1 MDLALAHVEE
11 DLGRTAALEIAR
23 HLVMF
28 VRRPGGQSQFSP
40 LLEMQAADRRTLAR
54 LVSRARPDDPQS
66 PIVVSIPTRHQP
78 TGGRPML
85 PNTIAGISIPD
96 SALAVEATELVRDT
110 ESELLFDHSLRV
122 YLFGALQGRRL
133 GFSYDPELLYIGA
146 IFHDLGLTEK
156 YRSPDERFEVD
167 GANAARR
174 FLERHG
180 VPESSIE
187 VVWDAIALHTTPG
200 IPKWKKPEV
209 ALVTAGVELDV
220 LGLGY
225 DDVPSD
231 AREQVLAAFPRVDF
245 KRRIVR
251 AFADGIAHKPQTA
264 FGNVKAD
271 VLEKLLPGYVR
282 PNFCEMI
289 AGSPF
294 RD

>member
-1 MDLALAHVEE
+1 
-11 DLGRTAALEIAR
+11 
-23 HLVMF
+23 
-28 VRRPGGQSQFSP
+28 
-40 LLEMQAADRRTLAR
+40 
-54 LVSRARPDDPQS
+54 
-66 PIVVSIPTRHQP
+66 
-78 TGGRPML
+78 ML
-85 PNTIAGISIPD
+85 PKQIAGISIPD

-133 GFSYDPELLYIGA
+133 GLSFDPELLYIGA

-167 GANAARR
+167 GANAARQ

-180 VPESSIE
+180 VPEPGIE
-187 VVWDAIALHTTPG
+187 IVWDAIALHTTPS

-225 DDVPSD
+225 DDVSAE

-245 KRRIVR
+245 KRRIVQ
-251 AFADGIAHKPQTA
+251 AFADGIAHKPATA

-282 PNFCEMI
+282 PNFCQMI

>member
-1 MDLALAHVEE
+1 
-11 DLGRTAALEIAR
+11 
-23 HLVMF
+23 
-28 VRRPGGQSQFSP
+28 
-40 LLEMQAADRRTLAR
+40 
-54 LVSRARPDDPQS
+54 
-66 PIVVSIPTRHQP
+66 
-78 TGGRPML
+78 ML
-85 PNTIAGISIPD
+85 PDTIAGIPIPD
-96 SALAVEATELVRDT
+96 SALAAEATDLVRDT

-133 GFSYDPELLYIGA
+133 GLNYDPELLYIGA
-146 IFHDLGLTEK
+146 IFHDLGLTK
-156 YRSPDERFEVD
+156 PYSSATERFEVD
-167 GANAARR
+167 GANAARD
-174 FLERHG
+174 FLARHG

-225 DDVPSD
+225 DDVPAD
-231 AREQVLAAFPRVDF
+231 AREQILAAFPRVDF
-245 KRRIVR
+245 KQGIVR
-251 AFADGIAHKPQTA
+251 AFADGIAHKPETA

-271 VLEKLLPGYVR
+271 VLDKLLPGYVR
-282 PNFCEMI
+282 PNFCAMI